1 MTSVFIVDDQP
12 LVRAGIRM
20 LIDGEPGITV
30 VGEAPSADEAL
41 PEIYRLRPDVVLMD
55 VRMPGTDGVTAT
67 REIVQRSE
75 MQDTVRVIVMT
86 TFDDDAVVLD
96 ALQAGASGYLL
107 KHASPTEIADAV
119 RRVDS
124 GDTWLD
130 ARVATKLVERF
141 RRAQPGSSPG
151 AHSGAGGGDGT
162 AGTLPEVTE
171 LLTPREQE
179 VLRLV
184 AAGLSNPEIRDHLV
198 LSEATVRTHVS
209 RILLKT
215 GSRDRAAAVALAYR
229 SGFVHP
235 EDQPPAP
242 PIPPVPP
249 GEPPVT

>member
-1 MTSVFIVDDQP
+1 MTSVYIVDDQP

-30 VGEAPSADEAL
+30 VGEAPSADEARA
-41 PEIYRLRPDVVLMD
+41 EIHRIRPDVVLMD

-67 REIVQRSE
+67 AEIVQNTGA
-75 MQDTVRVIVMT
+75 QDVVRVIVMT
-86 TFDDDAVVLD
+86 TFDDDEIVIE
-96 ALQAGASGYLL
+96 ALRAGASGYLL

-130 ARVATKLVERF
+130 ARVATALVERF
-141 RRAQPGSSPG
+141 RGSSG
-151 AHSGAGGGDGT
+151 SGVDVA
-162 AGTLPEVTE
+162 A

-179 VLRLV
+179 ILRYV
-184 AAGLSNPEIRDHLV
+184 AAGMSNTEIRDALV

-235 EDQPPAP
+235 DDDTPM
-242 PIPPVPP
+242 
-249 GEPPVT
+249 PVTSA